1 MVTEEH
7 MPSEDA
13 TLDLNLNS
21 FSSSPIASS
30 STASFDVNA
39 FGLKVKAFCDKLC
52 LSIQT
57 PAVLSPMDELAVL
70 LDPPTSRLKSNF
82 SNEEV

>member
-1 MVTEEH
+1 

-21 FSSSPIASS
+21 SSSSPIASS